1 MLLLAIGEVD
11 PELVR
16 EAREMGAGRGRT
28 VRRAL
33 TAALAAVLALA
44 MAVTAYGYFSGAD
57 WFKSWFADKA
67 GGLTASQEAYIEA
80 NAVEIGQSATV
91 NGWTVT
97 VRSAIAD
104 QYDFCILLR
113 VDPPAGTKLDADGD
127 IHLQEL
133 SLDRADGVDKGAATG
148 GMNGIIC
155 SEAEGGGL
163 TCLWTRS
170 VSVPQDSN
178 FSFLDGAE
186 RTLRLERL
194 CIGPDEV
201 AEGPWE
207 IALTLPT
214 SGAKAVELVTEP
226 VPCQGEIFTALDQA
240 AGRRPLDMTVT
251 SFRITA
257 LGVEARAGYHMA
269 DREPGEVITLPV
281 SLVLTDGTEIQVNG
295 MGGAYGGGMAWFH
308 FPFSA
313 PVVLEDVD
321 HIRLGGDVTIPMP
334 D

>member
-11 PELVR
+11 PALVL
-16 EAREMGAGRGRT
+16 EARQMDGKGRRT

-57 WFKSWFADKA
+57 WFKGWFAGRT

-80 NAVEIGQSATV
+80 NAAEIGQSATV

-97 VRSAIAD
+97 VRSALVD
-104 QYDFCILLR
+104 QYDFCILMQ

-127 IHLQEL
+127 IQLQGR
-133 SLDRADGVDKGAATG
+133 SLDRTDGMDKGADTG
-148 GMNGIIC
+148 GMESIIW

-170 VSVPQDSN
+170 VSVPQGSG

-207 IALTLPT
+207 ITLTLPT
-214 SGAKAVELVTEP
+214 SGGEAVELVTEP

-251 SFRITA
+251 SLRLTA
-257 LGVEARAGYHMA
+257 LGVEARVGYHMA
-269 DREPGEVITLPV
+269 DKEPGEVITLPV
-281 SLVLTDGTEIQVNG
+281 TLVLTDGTEIQVNG
-295 MGGAYGGGMAWFH
+295 MGGAVGGGMAWFH

-313 PVVLEDVD
+313 PVVLADVD
-321 HIRLGGDVTIPMP
+321 HVLLGGGVTIPMP